1 MVELT
6 EEQIRKFME
15 LSVEV
20 MKNSIQEK
28 RHDEK
33 PSPFVGAV
41 MVRED
46 MSVVTAYRG
55 ELREGDHAEF
65 TLLERKC
72 RSENVEGNVLFATL
86 EPCAPGARHFP
97 KLGCAERIVN
107 ARIGK
112 VYIGIEDPDPT
123 VCRKGIQ
130 YLLDNGVD
138 VEMYPRDLQAVIEEC
153 NKDFLR
159 AAMERAR
166 LAEEEESKEVILSE
180 TERGVEKV
188 LLQDLSEEQV
198 IAFMEKA
205 ELGDY
210 HTSEGLRELLQ
221 LGLIDT
227 KQNDKGE
234 TIYVPT
240 GIGLLLFG
248 KKPELVYNNAVIRAT
263 YRTKSKK
270 EDIETI
276 DGPLVEQPD
285 KIYKWYKDRLGRQ
298 IDRSE
303 PGRKYLYDYPIEVI
317 NELMKNAILHRD
329 YDIKGAPIYI
339 EINDDAIIIKSPG
352 YAVAPIKFG
361 QIANFNAPSLSRN
374 PKIMF
379 VFDALDLAEQ
389 RGLGFMTVRE
399 LPEKHNI
406 PLPLV
411 SYEEPYLVF
420 TLPRNA
426 AAVNKVDDTL
436 AELDEGEIRMLN
448 FFRLNDSRAF
458 AKSEVVEKLGIYPRT
473 AERELKHLVD
483 LDLLIREGVGRST
496 SYRIAIQ

>member
-86 EPCAPGARHFP
+86 EPCSPGARHFP

-107 ARIGK
+107 
-112 VYIGIEDPDPT
+112 
-123 VCRKGIQ
+123 
-130 YLLDNGVD
+130 
-138 VEMYPRDLQAVIEEC
+138 
-153 NKDFLR
+153 
-159 AAMERAR
+159 
-166 LAEEEESKEVILSE
+166 
-180 TERGVEKV
+180 
-188 LLQDLSEEQV
+188 
-198 IAFMEKA
+198 
-205 ELGDY
+205 
-210 HTSEGLRELLQ
+210 
-221 LGLIDT
+221 
-227 KQNDKGE
+227 
-234 TIYVPT
+234 
-240 GIGLLLFG
+240 
-248 KKPELVYNNAVIRAT
+248 
-263 YRTKSKK
+263 
-270 EDIETI
+270 
-276 DGPLVEQPD
+276 
-285 KIYKWYKDRLGRQ
+285 
-298 IDRSE
+298 
-303 PGRKYLYDYPIEVI
+303 
-317 NELMKNAILHRD
+317 
-329 YDIKGAPIYI
+329 
-339 EINDDAIIIKSPG
+339 
-352 YAVAPIKFG
+352 
-361 QIANFNAPSLSRN
+361 
-374 PKIMF
+374 
-379 VFDALDLAEQ
+379 
-389 RGLGFMTVRE
+389 
-399 LPEKHNI
+399 
-406 PLPLV
+406 
-411 SYEEPYLVF
+411 F

-496 SYRIAIQ
+496 AYRIAIQ

>member
-1 MVELT
+1 MVKLT
-6 EEQIRKFME
+6 EEQIRGFME
-15 LSVEV
+15 LSVQI
-20 MKNSIQEK
+20 MQSSIQEK
-28 RHDEK
+28 REDEK

-46 MSVVTAYRG
+46 LSFVTAYRG

-72 RSENVEGNVLFATL
+72 RSEKVEGNILFATL

-130 YLLDNGVD
+130 HLLDNGVE
-138 VEMYPRDLQAVIEEC
+138 VEMYPRDLQAVIEDC
-153 NKDFLR
+153 NKEFLS

-166 LAEEEESKEVILSE
+166 LAEEEESKEVIL
-180 TERGVEKV
+180 
-188 LLQDLSEEQV
+188 
-198 IAFMEKA
+198 
-205 ELGDY
+205 LGGL
-210 HTSEGLRELLQ
+210 HSQEGLRELLQ

-227 KQNDKGE
+227 KQNGKGE
-234 TIYVPT
+234 SIYVPT

-263 YRTKSKK
+263 YKTDGKK

-276 DGPLVEQPD
+276 SGPLVEQPG
-285 KIYKWYKDRLGRQ
+285 KIFNWYKDRLGRQ

-317 NELMKNAILHRD
+317 NELVKNAILHRD
-329 YDIKGAPIYI
+329 YDIKGAPIYL

-352 YAVAPIKFG
+352 YAVPPIKLG

-426 AAVNKVDDTL
+426 AAVKKVDVAL
-436 AELDEGEIRMLN
+436 ADLDEGEIRMLN
-448 FFRLNDSRAF
+448 FFKLNDGKTF
-458 AKSEVVEKLGIYPRT
+458 GKGEVVEKLGIYPRT

-483 LDLLIREGVGRST
+483 LGLLIREGVGRST
-496 SYRIAIQ
+496 VYRIAAQ

>member
-1 MVELT
+1 MVKLT
-6 EEQIRKFME
+6 EEQIRGFME
-15 LSVEV
+15 LSVQI
-20 MKNSIQEK
+20 MQSSIQEK
-28 RHDEK
+28 REDEK

-46 MSVVTAYRG
+46 LSFVTAYRG

-72 RSENVEGNVLFATL
+72 RSEKVEGNILFATL

-130 YLLDNGVD
+130 HLLDNGVE
-138 VEMYPRDLQAVIEEC
+138 VEMYPRDLQAVIEDC
-153 NKDFLR
+153 NKEFLS

-166 LAEEEESKEVILSE
+166 LAGEEESKEVILSE
-180 TERGVEKV
+180 TEKGVEKAM
-188 LLQDLSEEQV
+188 LQDLSEEQV
-198 IAFMEKA
+198 IAFMGKA
-205 ELGDY
+205 KLGDL
-210 HTSEGLRELLQ
+210 HSQEGLRELLQ

-227 KQNDKGE
+227 KQKGKGE
-234 TIYVPT
+234 TIYIPT

-263 YRTKSKK
+263 YKTEGKK

-276 DGPLVEQPD
+276 SGPLVEQPG
-285 KIYKWYKDRLGRQ
+285 KIFNWYKDRLGRQ

-317 NELMKNAILHRD
+317 NELVKNAILHRD
-329 YDIKGAPIYI
+329 YDIKGAPIYL

-352 YAVAPIKFG
+352 YAVPPIKLG

-426 AAVNKVDDTL
+426 AAVKKVDVAL
-436 AELDEGEIRMLN
+436 ADLDEGEIRMLN
-448 FFRLNDSRAF
+448 FFKLNDGKTF
-458 AKSEVVEKLGIYPRT
+458 GKVEVVEKLGIYPRT

-483 LDLLIREGVGRST
+483 LGLLIREGVGRST
-496 SYRIAIQ
+496 VYRIAAQ

>member
-1 MVELT
+1 
-6 EEQIRKFME
+6 
-15 LSVEV
+15 
-20 MKNSIQEK
+20 
-28 RHDEK
+28 
-33 PSPFVGAV
+33 
-41 MVRED
+41 
-46 MSVVTAYRG
+46 
-55 ELREGDHAEF
+55 
-65 TLLERKC
+65 
-72 RSENVEGNVLFATL
+72 
-86 EPCAPGARHFP
+86 
-97 KLGCAERIVN
+97 
-107 ARIGK
+107 
-112 VYIGIEDPDPT
+112 
-123 VCRKGIQ
+123 
-130 YLLDNGVD
+130 
-138 VEMYPRDLQAVIEEC
+138 
-153 NKDFLR
+153 
-159 AAMERAR
+159 
-166 LAEEEESKEVILSE
+166 
-180 TERGVEKV
+180 
-188 LLQDLSEEQV
+188 
-198 IAFMEKA
+198 MEKA
-205 ELGDY
+205 KLGDY
-210 HTSEGLRELLQ
+210 HSKEGLRELLQ

-248 KKPELVYNNAVIRAT
+248 RKPELVYNNAVIRAT
-263 YRTKSKK
+263 YKTEGKK

-276 DGPLVEQPD
+276 SGPLVEQPG
-285 KIYKWYKDRLGRQ
+285 KIFNWYKDRLGRQ

-317 NELMKNAILHRD
+317 NELVKNAILHRD
-329 YDIKGAPIYI
+329 YDIKGAPIYL

-352 YAVAPIKFG
+352 YAVPPIKLG

-399 LPEKHNI
+399 LPEKHDI

-448 FFRLNDSRAF
+448 FFRLNDGKAF
-458 AKSEVVEKLGIYPRT
+458 GKGEVVEKLGIYART

-483 LDLLIREGVGRST
+483 LKLLIREGVGRST
-496 SYRIAIQ
+496 VYRIAAQ

>member
-6 EEQIRKFME
+6 EEQIREFME

-426 AAVNKVDDTL
+426 AAVKKVDDTL

-496 SYRIAIQ
+496 AYRIAIQ

>member
-28 RHDEK
+28 RPDEK

-496 SYRIAIQ
+496 AYRIAIQ

>member
-263 YRTKSKK
+263 YKTESKK

-496 SYRIAIQ
+496 AYRIAIQ